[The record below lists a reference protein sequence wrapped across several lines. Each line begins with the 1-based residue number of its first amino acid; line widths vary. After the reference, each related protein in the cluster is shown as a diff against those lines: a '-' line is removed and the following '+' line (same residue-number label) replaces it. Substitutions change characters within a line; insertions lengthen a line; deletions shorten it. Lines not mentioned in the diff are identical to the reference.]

1 MYDSALVREELE
13 LEKNIA
19 ILFDFF
25 GPSLRIIVKCLK
37 SQEEKDKVEEEEEE
51 EKLLVPSSPPSP
63 RCALNGTFNLHIMF
77 FLFCLLVRE
86 EWTNPIDFFV
96 STLAVAVGL
105 GNIWR

>member
-1 MYDSALVREELE
+1 MREELE
-13 LEKNIA
+13 LEKNDA

-63 RCALNGTFNLHIMF
+63 RCAQMALHGKYI
-77 FLFCLLVRE
+77 L
-86 EWTNPIDFFV
+86 
-96 STLAVAVGL
+96 TLPSC
-105 GNIWR
+105 